1 MLRLLA
7 VCGLLTTVLSIL
19 ETEFDFGGD
28 DETTLET
35 LLKEQGFSEEEV
47 ETILQVRWLVEE
59 QGSERVGTLLTNF
72 TNLYSSVFQEK
83 ICHGLLHNQ
92 DNIFANIVSKS
103 QMIPSLFSGW

>member
-28 DETTLET
+28 NETTLET

-59 QGSERVGTLLTNF
+59 QGPHQLYQSVQFSVLRENLSRF
-72 TNLYSSVFQEK
+72 T
-83 ICHGLLHNQ
+83 
-92 DNIFANIVSKS
+92 A
-103 QMIPSLFSGW
+103 